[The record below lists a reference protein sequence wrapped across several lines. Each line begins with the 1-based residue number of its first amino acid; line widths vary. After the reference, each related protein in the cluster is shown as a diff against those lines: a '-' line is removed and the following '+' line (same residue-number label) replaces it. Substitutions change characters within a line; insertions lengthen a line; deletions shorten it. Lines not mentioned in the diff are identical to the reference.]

1 MMIKKII
8 FVFAIALSLQLISG
22 CVDCNCGPVKDIYF
36 TKKGL
41 SLKNLD
47 GSLPEPKVTKD
58 SVIGSAKYGIQMQFA
73 TEQLALNY
81 HKVNWGLM
89 STAMAC
95 SCEEDN
101 VIGKEDILAVA
112 IFSNNDFDASHPK
125 NTDLSLY
132 FKAKL
137 NDAHIP
143 IDDYLKTLKDL
154 KHSAIIA
161 FYQWIFLQQ
170 APTAS
175 KNHKFRVKI
184 NLSDGRVLEAETTE
198 VQLR

>member
-1 MMIKKII
+1 MIKKII
-8 FVFAIALSLQLISG
+8 VIFGLALSLQLISG

-36 TKKGL
+36 TKKAL

-47 GSLPEPKVTKD
+47 ANLPEPRLTKD
-58 SVIGSAKYGIQMQFA
+58 SVFASTRFGIQMQFV
-73 TEQLALNY
+73 TEQVALKQ
-81 HKVNWGLM
+81 HSVNWGLI
-89 STAMAC
+89 SAAMAC

-101 VIGKEDILAVA
+101 IIGKEDISSVA
-112 IFSNNDFDASHPK
+112 IFSNNDFDTSHPK

-132 FKAKL
+132 FKAKW
-137 NDAHIP
+137 NNADMP
-143 IDDYLKTLKDL
+143 IADYLKILKDL

-161 FYQWIFLQQ
+161 FYQGIFLQQ

-175 KNHKFRVKI
+175 KRHKFKVKI

-198 VQLR
+198 VELR